1 MEMLIAGVFT
11 LAVGNTVIEKPFE
24 VTYIVSQCDHAQ
36 AADSMKRVTEI
47 INVDSFGKVIVK
59 NVEYEVTCE

>member
-24 VTYIVSQCDHAQ
+24 VAYIVSQCDYAQ

-47 INVDSFGKVIVK
+47 INVDSFGKIIVK